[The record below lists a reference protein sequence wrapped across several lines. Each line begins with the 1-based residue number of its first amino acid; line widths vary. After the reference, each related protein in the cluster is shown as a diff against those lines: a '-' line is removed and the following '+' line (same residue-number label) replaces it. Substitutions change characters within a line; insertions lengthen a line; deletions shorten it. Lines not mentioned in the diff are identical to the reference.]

1 MGSHGTTGRPARVS
15 AGRRVWGLS
24 AKRPTVGVPGLA
36 AGEGSD
42 FVTAAGRG
50 GDGRTVAIVN
60 THGQIRLIRLQD
72 IETGAVR
79 RTLPGPPGLAGE
91 SGGLQLKTAEAA
103 VDSASNL
110 VAVVDDKGSVVVTDL
125 NDGRIVDTRLG
136 SDAVFVASAGRRLL
150 VQRKG
155 GSLEGLGSAW
165 EDSGAAAL
173 RGHELRASGRER
185 VGGRTGRSCW
195 PTSTAA

>member
-1 MGSHGTTGRPARVS
+1 
-15 AGRRVWGLS
+15 
-24 AKRPTVGVPGLA
+24 
-36 AGEGSD
+36 
-42 FVTAAGRG
+42 
-50 GDGRTVAIVN
+50 
-60 THGQIRLIRLQD
+60 
-72 IETGAVR
+72 VR
-79 RTLPGPPGLAGE
+79 RTLPGPPGRAGE

-136 SDAVFVASAGRRLL
+136 SDAAFVAFAGRRLL

-155 GSLEGLGSAW
+155 GSLKVW
-165 EDSGAAAL
+165 DQ
-173 RGHELRASGRER
+173 RGRTRER
-185 VGGRTGRSCW
+185 LLSGDTSYGPPVANAQGTMVARRGRTGRSCW

>member
-1 MGSHGTTGRPARVS
+1 
-15 AGRRVWGLS
+15 
-24 AKRPTVGVPGLA
+24 
-36 AGEGSD
+36 
-42 FVTAAGRG
+42 
-50 GDGRTVAIVN
+50 VN
-60 THGQIRLIRLQD
+60 THGQIRLQD

-136 SDAVFVASAGRRLL
+136 SDASSWRPQGDASWSSARAAAWRVWDQRGRTRERLL
-150 VQRKG
+150 SGDTSYGPPVANAQGDDG
-155 GSLEGLGSAW
+155 G
-165 EDSGAAAL
+165 
-173 RGHELRASGRER
+173 
-185 VGGRTGRSCW
+185 
-195 PTSTAA
+195 P